1 MLWLIAATICA
12 YFVKGLC
19 GFANTLVFTTILGFT
34 MNNINIS
41 PLEVLLGYPTNV
53 ILAWKERKNLDR
65 KIWLPLTVLVIAGSL
80 PGIFLLKNADAGIIK
95 LIFGFCRRLH
105 RPGNAGAGI
114 YRKRIKRF
122 KAGSYHHRDPVW
134 NPLRPLR
141 IDIRIALLAAYVN
154 RVTKDNGSFKA
165 NMCAVFIIENMM
177 RICIYAATGII
188 TPEILKNAAILMPF
202 MLAGLFLG
210 IKSSAVLNEKT
221 AKKAVTAALIVS
233 GAALIIENL
242 P

>member
-1 MLWLIAATICA
+1 MLWLITATVCA

-53 ILAWKERKNLDR
+53 ILAWKERKNLGR
-65 KIWLPLTVLVIAGSL
+65 KIWLPLTALVIAGSL

-95 LIFGFCRRLH
+95 LIFGFVVVFIGLEMLVREFIGKESKGSKPVLITI
-105 RPGNAGAGI
+105 GI
-114 YRKRIKRF
+114 LSGILCGLY
-122 KAGSYHHRDPVW
+122 GVG
-134 NPLRPLR
+134 
-141 IDIRIALLAAYVN
+141 ALLAAYVN

>member
-65 KIWLPLTVLVIAGSL
+65 KIWLPLTALVIAGSL
-80 PGIFLLKNADAGIIK
+80 PGIYVLKNAGLPGIDEAATLEMLVREFIGK
-95 LIFGFCRRLH
+95 ESKGSKPVLITI
-105 RPGNAGAGI
+105 GI
-114 YRKRIKRF
+114 LSGILCGLY
-122 KAGSYHHRDPVW
+122 GVG
-134 NPLRPLR
+134 
-141 IDIRIALLAAYVN
+141 ALLAAYVN